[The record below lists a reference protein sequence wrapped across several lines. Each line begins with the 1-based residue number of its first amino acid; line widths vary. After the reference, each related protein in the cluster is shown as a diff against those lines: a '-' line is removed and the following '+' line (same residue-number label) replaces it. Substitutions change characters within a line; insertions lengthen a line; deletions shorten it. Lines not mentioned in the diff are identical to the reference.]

1 LFYLGFGHYEL
12 PKSIIEEV
20 QHQGNDLNVP
30 PSYSSIDHFMEPAQ
44 ALHETIKVFNIKAK
58 DLAELTG
65 IGENRISKY
74 RNNKGGMNVDTLFR
88 LVRALPLKAR
98 IHFMM
103 LVVFPNDD

>member
-1 LFYLGFGHYEL
+1 M
-12 PKSIIEEV
+12 S
-20 QHQGNDLNVP
+20 HQDNDLEVP
-30 PSYSSIDHFMEPAQ
+30 PHSSKIAHFMEPAQ
-44 ALHETIKVFNIKAK
+44 ALDETIKHFKIKAT

-103 LVVFPNDD
+103 LVIFGQDD